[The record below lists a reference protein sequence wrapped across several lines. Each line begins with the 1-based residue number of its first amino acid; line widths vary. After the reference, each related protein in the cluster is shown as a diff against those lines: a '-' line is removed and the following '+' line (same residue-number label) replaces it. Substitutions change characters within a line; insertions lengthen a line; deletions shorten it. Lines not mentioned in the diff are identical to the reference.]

1 MKGKEIRRAF
11 IDYFKKLG
19 HEEVPSSSL
28 IPADDPTLLFT
39 NAGMV
44 QFKKVFLGEETRPY
58 KRAVS
63 CQKCM
68 RAGGKH
74 NDLENVGYTA
84 RHHTFFEMLGNFSF
98 GDYFKEE
105 AIAFAWEFV
114 TKVLGLPKDR
124 LYATV
129 YEKDDEAVELWKK
142 VAGLSEERIV
152 RLGEKDNFWMMG
164 DTGPCGPCS
173 EILFDQGEAFSC
185 GKPDCKPGCDC
196 DRYLEIWN
204 LVFMQYERNEKGE
217 LKPLPKGCIDTGM
230 GLERITA
237 VMQGVASNYDTDLF
251 AGIMEGIS
259 QITGK
264 AYKESKDTEVAFKVI
279 ADHIRAATFL
289 IAEGIIPSNEGR
301 GYVLR
306 RIIRRAQRFGKIL
319 GVEEPFLYRLV
330 EPVVKEFGEVY
341 EEILREKEVV
351 QKILK
356 VEEEKFLQTLS
367 QGMEVLE
374 KEIKTLK
381 EKGLKVIPGEVLFKL
396 YDTYGFPYDLVRDY
410 ALPLG
415 FELDL
420 KNFEALREKARE
432 KSRKSWKGALE
443 KLPEKIKELVQQGVK
458 TEFVGYEELSCKAR
472 IIEIFEEKGSW
483 FLITDRT
490 SFYAESGGQ
499 VSDSGIIKGK
509 NGEAKVLSVKKAGEL
524 IYHKV
529 DIKGELEKGE
539 EVELFVDKEQ
549 RMHTARHHTATHLL
563 HAALRK
569 VLGSHVRQAGS
580 LVEPERL
587 RFDFTHFQAVSEK
600 ELKEIE
606 KLVNSWILANYR
618 VETFWTSKEEAEKLG
633 AMALFGEKYGEV
645 VRVVKIDD
653 VSIELCGGTHVK
665 ATGEIGLFKILA
677 ESSVASGIRRIEAVC
692 GFKALKYLTEL
703 ENRLQNIALAL
714 KCSPQETEKR
724 LKNLFKRIEE
734 LEKEVKKL
742 KSGDLKKEL
751 EEKLKEVEEVKGIKL
766 LVASFETQNM
776 AELREMGDYFKNK
789 LGSGVIF
796 LLGKKKGGA
805 LAVCM
810 ITKDLAKVISA
821 QKIFEALKPLGLKGG
836 GKPELCQGSF
846 TEEIN
851 PEKVKE
857 VIKEVLL

>member
-63 CQKCM
+63 CQKCI

-105 AIAFAWEFV
+105 AIAFAWEFI
-114 TKVLGLPKDR
+114 TKVLNLPKDR

-129 YEKDDEAVELWKK
+129 YEKDDEAAELWKK

-264 AYKESKDTEVAFKVI
+264 AYKESKDTEIAFKVI

-490 SFYAESGGQ
+490 PFYAESGGQ

-587 RFDFTHFQAVSEK
+587 RFDFTHFQAVSQK

-703 ENRLQNIALAL
+703 ENRFQSIALAL
-714 KCSPQETEKR
+714 KCSPQEIEKR
-724 LKNLFKRIEE
+724 INSVFKRMEE
-734 LEKEVKKL
+734 LEREVKKL

-789 LGSGVIF
+789 LGSGAIF

-810 ITKDLAKVISA
+810 ITKDLAQKISA